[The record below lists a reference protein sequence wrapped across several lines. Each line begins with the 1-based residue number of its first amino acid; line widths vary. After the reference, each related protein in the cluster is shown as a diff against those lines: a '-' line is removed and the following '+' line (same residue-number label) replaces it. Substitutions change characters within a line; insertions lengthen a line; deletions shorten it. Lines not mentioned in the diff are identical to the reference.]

1 MNIENR
7 KVADL
12 KVYARNAKK
21 HTEKQIANVAESIR
35 QFGWV
40 QPIVIDGGGCIII
53 GHCRYEASKR
63 LGLAEVPCVMMDELT
78 EEQVQKLRL
87 LDNKLNESP
96 WDSSLLEADLFELD
110 FSDFDVDWG
119 LKEEKKDVKGDVE
132 FSEVL
137 NEEHNYIVLY
147 FDNDIDWLQATS
159 LLDIPNV
166 KALLTNR
173 NGKDSKTFRRIG
185 QARVMKGSDAIR
197 KIQEA

>member
-1 MNIENR
+1 M
-7 KVADL
+7 
-12 KVYARNAKK
+12 
-21 HTEKQIANVAESIR
+21 
-35 QFGWV
+35 
-40 QPIVIDGGGCIII
+40 
-53 GHCRYEASKR
+53 
-63 LGLAEVPCVMMDELT
+63 MMDELS

-119 LKEEKKDVKGDVE
+119 LKEEKKDVKGNVE

-147 FDNDIDWLQATS
+147 FENDIDWLQATS

-173 NGKDSKTFRRIG
+173 KGKDSKTFRRIG
-185 QARVMKGSDAIR
+185 QARVMKGSEAIR

>member
-1 MNIENR
+1 
-7 KVADL
+7 
-12 KVYARNAKK
+12 
-21 HTEKQIANVAESIR
+21 
-35 QFGWV
+35 
-40 QPIVIDGGGCIII
+40 
-53 GHCRYEASKR
+53 
-63 LGLAEVPCVMMDELT
+63 MMDELT

-96 WDSSLLEADLFELD
+96 WDSSLLEADLFDLD

-159 LLDIPNV
+159 LLDISNV

-185 QARVMKGSDAIR
+185 QARVMKGSEAIR

>member
-1 MNIENR
+1 
-7 KVADL
+7 
-12 KVYARNAKK
+12 
-21 HTEKQIANVAESIR
+21 
-35 QFGWV
+35 
-40 QPIVIDGGGCIII
+40 
-53 GHCRYEASKR
+53 
-63 LGLAEVPCVMMDELT
+63 MMDELT

-96 WDSSLLEADLFELD
+96 WDSSLLEADLFDLD

-185 QARVMKGSDAIR
+185 QARVMKGSEAIR

>member
-1 MNIENR
+1 MMN
-7 KVADL
+7 
-12 KVYARNAKK
+12 
-21 HTEKQIANVAESIR
+21 
-35 QFGWV
+35 
-40 QPIVIDGGGCIII
+40 
-53 GHCRYEASKR
+53 
-63 LGLAEVPCVMMDELT
+63 ELT

-96 WDSSLLEADLFELD
+96 WDSSLLEADLFDLD

-159 LLDIPNV
+159 LLNIPNV

-185 QARVMKGSDAIR
+185 QARVMKGSEAIR

>member
-1 MNIENR
+1 
-7 KVADL
+7 
-12 KVYARNAKK
+12 
-21 HTEKQIANVAESIR
+21 
-35 QFGWV
+35 
-40 QPIVIDGGGCIII
+40 
-53 GHCRYEASKR
+53 
-63 LGLAEVPCVMMDELT
+63 MDELS

-119 LKEEKKDVKGDVE
+119 LKEEKKDVKGNVE

-173 NGKDSKTFRRIG
+173 KRKDSKTFRRIG
-185 QARVMKGSDAIR
+185 QARVMKGSEAIR

>member
-1 MNIENR
+1 M
-7 KVADL
+7 
-12 KVYARNAKK
+12 
-21 HTEKQIANVAESIR
+21 
-35 QFGWV
+35 
-40 QPIVIDGGGCIII
+40 
-53 GHCRYEASKR
+53 
-63 LGLAEVPCVMMDELT
+63 MMDELT

-166 KALLTNR
+166 KALLSNR

-185 QARVMKGSDAIR
+185 QARVMKGSEAIR